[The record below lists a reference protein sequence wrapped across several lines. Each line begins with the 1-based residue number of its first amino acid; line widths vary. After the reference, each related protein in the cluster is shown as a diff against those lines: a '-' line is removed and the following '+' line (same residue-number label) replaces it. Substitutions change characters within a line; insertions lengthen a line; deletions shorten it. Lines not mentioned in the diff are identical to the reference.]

1 MRKRIV
7 SDVVQQGCCHK
18 NADVLVSKPQRRVGD
33 EQARHKLLGQVVNA
47 QRMFETRM
55 ARSWIDQMDISEL
68 SYVAKALEV
77 FGVYKR
83 QHGGREVNVS
93 PDWVA
98 DCFALVG
105 Q

>member
-1 MRKRIV
+1 M
-7 SDVVQQGCCHK
+7 DQ
-18 NADVLVSKPQRRVGD
+18 
-33 EQARHKLLGQVVNA
+33 LLLMGGL
-47 QRMFETRM
+47 
-55 ARSWIDQMDISEL
+55 SGEL